1 MQLDKVLIGS
11 FQGFNEESGK
21 IQMLLDNCKNLI
33 SWKNLILFF
42 ESDLYVK
49 KSQAILHVSDSFG
62 TSNDFWWLGFFWLEI
77 RKAIDGQGWKDKILH
92 KRPFFYLIPIQRW
105 LLFWSQITSHFN
117 NHNSLLGAVYKP
129 RRQNLGHFDPPPHP
143 L

>member
-33 SWKNLILFF
+33 ARKNLILFF

-49 KSQAILHVSDSFG
+49 KSQTILHVSDSFG
-62 TSNDFWWLGFFWLEI
+62 TSNDF
-77 RKAIDGQGWKDKILH
+77 
-92 KRPFFYLIPIQRW
+92 
-105 LLFWSQITSHFN
+105 
-117 NHNSLLGAVYKP
+117 
-129 RRQNLGHFDPPPHP
+129 
-143 L
+143 